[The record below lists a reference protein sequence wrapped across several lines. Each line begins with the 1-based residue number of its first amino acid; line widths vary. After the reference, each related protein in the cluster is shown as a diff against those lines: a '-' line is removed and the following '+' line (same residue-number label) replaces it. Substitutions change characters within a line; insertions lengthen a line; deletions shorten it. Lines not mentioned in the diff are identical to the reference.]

1 MGGDMNNSSRM
12 TGWVALAA
20 MLMIVQGVINFIYG
34 LAALAN
40 AHWYAYAQGTVY
52 WLNISNWGWAV
63 LLVGLLLIMS
73 GFLLWSGN
81 MFGRIMGVIFAVASF
96 IANLNYFPVAPAW
109 TTLALVLDVVI
120 IYAILAHGKEL
131 KHA

>member
-1 MGGDMNNSSRM
+1 MNNSSHM

-20 MLMIVQGVINFIYG
+20 ALMIVQGIINFFYG
-34 LAALAN
+34 LGALAN
-40 AHWYAYAQGTVY
+40 AHWYAYAHGTVY
-52 WLNISNWGWAV
+52 WLDISHWGWVV
-63 LLVGLLLIMS
+63 LLVGLLLILS
-73 GFLLWSGN
+73 GILLWSGN
-81 MFGRIMGVIFAVASF
+81 LFGRIMGVIFAVASF